1 MEKRWVRKRNG
12 RLQVFNRQKIRS
24 SVVNAGATQKQARHV
39 ANTITESV
47 RVCKLCRD
55 INGKKEVSSARLSN
69 TVTSELFKINR
80 NAADRYSKYRNL
92 TQKPP
97 SGRAIFTTPTQ
108 PRERKRETNETTRL
122 RYTNQM
128 NTLFSQITSIN
139 QQAHNATSRIENLND
154 RIHSLPTRITRI
166 RQGNYQVST
175 HLESDQ
181 VALSERW
188 SNLSPDLRSTT
199 YQRRDTVQSKTQDLQ
214 RALTQ
219 TQRRTDYN
227 LGNLGSIESSLSEL
241 RRNLSEIEGF
251 VASSIS
257 PLEKKYQSI
266 DTDLRM
272 AESTVTL
279 VSQASFPWMERETP
293 IIATKV
299 KDLNNN
305 LDGIL
310 TLTNLRFIL
319 EHEKEIVLKKRLFI
333 VTEKKNVRE
342 VALQKPIG
350 MVTRLTKGKV
360 GLLKGSG
367 LFVEFAPESGI
378 PEMKFD
384 TKGHEADWMAQRY
397 NYIISGQAD
406 EELVTVTPESTPGQ
420 KAPQLVACHVCGAP
434 YKEQIYR
441 GQTSVTCQYCGAVI
455 ALK

>member
-1 MEKRWVRKRNG
+1 
-12 RLQVFNRQKIRS
+12 
-24 SVVNAGATQKQARHV
+24 
-39 ANTITESV
+39 
-47 RVCKLCRD
+47 
-55 INGKKEVSSARLSN
+55 
-69 TVTSELFKINR
+69 
-80 NAADRYSKYRNL
+80 
-92 TQKPP
+92 
-97 SGRAIFTTPTQ
+97 
-108 PRERKRETNETTRL
+108 
-122 RYTNQM
+122 
-128 NTLFSQITSIN
+128 
-139 QQAHNATSRIENLND
+139 
-154 RIHSLPTRITRI
+154 
-166 RQGNYQVST
+166 
-175 HLESDQ
+175 
-181 VALSERW
+181 
-188 SNLSPDLRSTT
+188 
-199 YQRRDTVQSKTQDLQ
+199 
-214 RALTQ
+214 
-219 TQRRTDYN
+219 
-227 LGNLGSIESSLSEL
+227 
-241 RRNLSEIEGF
+241 
-251 VASSIS
+251 
-257 PLEKKYQSI
+257 
-266 DTDLRM
+266 M

-406 EELVTVTPESTPGQ
+406 EELVTVTPESTPEQ
-420 KAPQLVACHVCGAP
+420 KAPQLVACHVCSAP